1 KIDDLA
7 LYVASMDSKLYALDR
22 SSAKIRWQYF
32 AGAPLRESPV
42 VTANSIYQVVPNV
55 GVVALDKTEGKYNRE
70 PKWIARGAKR
80 FVSESEKY
88 AFVVSGDNH
97 LVAYEKATG
106 EPKFKSKRTD
116 LVAFAINTKDA
127 MIFAATADGAVMG
140 IQPVVKPG
148 AVGAMVWLPV

>member
-1 KIDDLA
+1 SEDGKVRAANLNGSAAWPLEGSLFQAGGAIVADLKIDDLA

-22 SSAKIRWQYF
+22 SSPKIRWQYF

-42 VTANSIYQVVPNV
+42 GTANSVYHVVPNV

-80 FVSESEKY
+80 FVSESDKY

-116 LVAFAINTKDA
+116 LVAFAI
-127 MIFAATADGAVMG
+127 
-140 IQPVVKPG
+140 
-148 AVGAMVWLPV
+148 